1 MGVEVVSAVS
11 IEASREFHV
20 ATDGLNADAIA
31 DEICEDNVTADR
43 VGFKTASF
51 EALRPH
57 ASADAACRQNAFV
70 TRARKI
76 DVAGNRPG
84 QFQSRGSRRRD
95 IAADAFHS
103 HRALDVRHPDVS
115 RDRLELHRS
124 RGGNR
129 HGVRNS
135 NPYVARSISRL
146 HADMAGAALPAA
158 VD

>member
-1 MGVEVVSAVS
+1 MRVEVVSAVS
-11 IEASREFHV
+11 IEAPREFHV
-20 ATDGLNADAIA
+20 ATDGLNANAIA
-31 DEICEDNVTADR
+31 DEIGEDYVTADG
-43 VGFKTASF
+43 VGFKTAGF
-51 EALRPH
+51 EALGPH

-76 DVAGNRPG
+76 DVAGNGPG

-115 RDRLELHRS
+115 RDRLELQRS

-129 HGVRNS
+129 PRVRKS
-135 NPYVARSISRL
+135 KPYVSGSVFPLR
-146 HADMAGAALPAA
+146 
-158 VD
+158 VC